1 MKSLLLTPVLLS
13 LATAALV
20 PRQANYD
27 GYQVVR
33 LQVGN
38 NLTEVQNTIK
48 TLSLSTWNGGP
59 KPNSE
64 VDIVVPPNVAEQF
77 EADTAGL
84 SSSVMHANLGES
96 IAQETDYPSYRSM
109 PTVQLL
115 SRWFHADTLVLIKP
129 AALTLAGSTHI
140 IYMRIMS
147 NF

>member
-1 MKSLLLTPVLLS
+1 MKTLLLLPVLLS
-13 LATAALV
+13 LASAALV

-27 GYQVVR
+27 GYQVIR

-59 KPNSE
+59 KANSE

-96 IAQETDYPSYRSM
+96 IAQETDYSNYRSM

-115 SRWFHADTLVLIKP
+115 FRWSHADTLVLMKS
-129 AALTLAGSTHI
+129 AALTLAGSTLI
-140 IYMRIMS
+140 IPIPIM
-147 NF
+147 